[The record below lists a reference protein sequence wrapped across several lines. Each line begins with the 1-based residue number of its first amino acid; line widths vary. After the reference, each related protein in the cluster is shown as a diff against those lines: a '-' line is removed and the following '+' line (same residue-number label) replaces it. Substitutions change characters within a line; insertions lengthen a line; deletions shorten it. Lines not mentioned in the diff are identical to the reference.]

1 MDRQT
6 PPQALLFPAEV
17 MQNFASQPEVQL
29 RAMKRLLR
37 TPEQQL
43 GREPVRPFPAQE
55 MPHSAGLWGA
65 LPLPHAP
72 PQCPHSGA
80 SVWLRGATICLEFLP
95 CRHFRGADSRVGCEG
110 AGLGLVTSLPV
121 FFTFA

>member
-37 TPEQQL
+37 MPEQQL

-55 MPHSAGLWGA
+55 MPHSTGLWGA

-72 PQCPHSGA
+72 PQCPHSVAPPSAWNSSHVATFVERTAGWGVREPDW
-80 SVWLRGATICLEFLP
+80 VW
-95 CRHFRGADSRVGCEG
+95 
-110 AGLGLVTSLPV
+110 
-121 FFTFA
+121 